1 MVGHIF
7 NLLVYQPLYNG
18 LIFLMSVM
26 PWADAGVSVIVFTFL
41 VKLVLF
47 PISQK
52 ATRTQLKMKSHERD
66 LNLLKE
72 KHKNDRQAHAQATM
86 AFYKEKNI
94 NPFSTFFLALVQ
106 IPIIL
111 ALYYIFYRGGL
122 PRIQTDLLYPFV
134 SAPAVTMRF
143 FGLIDITKGSL
154 VLAILVG
161 VSQYFQVRF
170 SMPVPN
176 KQNNPKV
183 SMKDDFARTLNLQ
196 MRYFLP
202 VLVGVIAYNISGAV
216 SLYWIT
222 SNLFAIGQE
231 LYVRRAFFKTP

>member
-1 MVGHIF
+1 MISHFFSLV
-7 NLLVYQPLYNG
+7 VYQPLYTG
-18 LIFLMSVM
+18 LIFLMSIM

-41 VKLVLF
+41 VKLALF

-52 ATRTQLKMKSHERD
+52 ATKTQLKMKSHEAE

-72 KHKNDRQAHAQATM
+72 KHKNDRQAHAAATM

-122 PRIQTDLLYPFV
+122 PHINTNLLYHFV
-134 SAPAVTMRF
+134 SAPTVSMNF
-143 FGLIDITKGSL
+143 LGVIDITKGSL
-154 VLAILVG
+154 VLAILVAA
-161 VSQYFQVRF
+161 SQYFQVRF
-170 SMPVPN
+170 SMPAL
-176 KQNNPKV
+176 KPKPPGASV
-183 SMKDDFARTLNLQ
+183 KDDFARTLNLQ

-202 VLVGVIAYNISGAV
+202 ALVGVIAYNIAGAV

-231 LYVRRAFFKTP
+231 LYVRRRFLS